1 MGLMRRPNDLIF
13 KTKLSK
19 LMRTKRLGKS
29 IHIFHELDSTQDYAD
44 SLPYNDSLHGTIVI
58 ARKQN
63 LGKGRIGRT
72 WISPEG
78 GLWMSIIFMP
88 DFSVDNIIFTQFIG
102 ALAVAEAI
110 HENTK
115 INCRLKWPNDIL
127 INGKKVCG
135 ILVDV
140 DIENENKRIVM
151 GIGLNA
157 NIESSSINN
166 YLTNDSLK
174 ATSLK
179 EEYGNDIDL
188 IFLIKSILERMEY
201 YYDNFLSSGK
211 AIEIINRWKEKSDIF
226 GKKAI
231 VYDGTQKVVG
241 EVIDI
246 DQNGALLMKLIDTSV
261 KKISYYSKTHF
272 IDF

>member
-1 MGLMRRPNDLIF
+1 MGLMSRPTDSIF
-13 KTKLSK
+13 KSRLSK

-29 IHIFHELDSTQDYAD
+29 IYVFDQLDSTQDYAN
-44 SLPYNDSLHGTIVI
+44 SLPYNESLHGTIVI
-58 ARKQN
+58 AKKQN

-88 DFSVDNIIFTQFIG
+88 EFSVDNIIFTQFIG
-102 ALAVAEAI
+102 ALAVADAI

-115 INCRLKWPNDIL
+115 INCRLKWPNDVL
-127 INGKKVCG
+127 VNEKKLCG

-140 DIENENKRIVM
+140 DIENENKKIVM

-166 YLTNDSLK
+166 FLAHNNLK
-174 ATSLK
+174 ATTIK
-179 EEYGNDIDL
+179 EEYGNDINL
-188 IFLIKSILERMEY
+188 IFLIKSILEKLEY

-211 AIEIINRWKEKSDIF
+211 TLEIIDRWKEKSDIF
-226 GKKAI
+226 GKKTI
-231 VYDGTQKVVG
+231 VYDGTQKVIG

-246 DQNGALLMKLIDTSV
+246 DPNGALLMKLGDTSI
-261 KKISYYSKTHF
+261 KKIIYYRNVSFH
-272 IDF
+272 

>member
-1 MGLMRRPNDLIF
+1 MGLMRRPNDPIF
-13 KTKLSK
+13 KTRLSK
-19 LMRTKRLGKS
+19 LMRTKGFGKS
-29 IHIFHELDSTQDYAD
+29 IYVFDELDSTQDYAD
-44 SLPYNDSLHGTIVI
+44 SLPYNKSLHGTIVI
-58 ARKQN
+58 AGKQN
-63 LGKGRIGRT
+63 LGKGRIGRN

-88 DFSVDNIIFTQFIG
+88 DFNVDNIIFTQFIG
-102 ALAVAEAI
+102 ALAVADAI

-115 INCRLKWPNDIL
+115 IKCRLKWPNDVL
-127 INGKKVCG
+127 INEKKVCG

-140 DIENENKRIVM
+140 DIENENKKIVM

-166 YLTNDSLK
+166 FLPNDNSK
-174 ATSLK
+174 AASLK
-179 EEYGNDIDL
+179 EEYGKDVDL
-188 IFLIKSILERMEY
+188 ILLIKSILERMEY

-211 AIEIINRWKEKSDIF
+211 TLEIIDRWKEKSDIF

-231 VYDGTQKVVG
+231 VYDGTQKVMG

-246 DQNGALLMKLIDTSV
+246 DQNGALLMKTSDTLI
-261 KKISYYSKTHF
+261 KKINYYSNVSFH
-272 IDF
+272 

>member
-1 MGLMRRPNDLIF
+1 MRRPIDSIY
-13 KTKLSK
+13 KTRLSK
-19 LMRTKRLGKS
+19 LVRTKRLGKS
-29 IHIFHELDSTQDYAD
+29 IYVFDQLDSTQDYAD
-44 SLPYNDSLHGTIVI
+44 SLPYNESLHGTIVI
-58 ARKQN
+58 AKKQN
-63 LGKGRIGRT
+63 LGKGRMGRT
-72 WISPEG
+72 WISPDG

-102 ALAVAEAI
+102 ALAVADAI

-115 INCRLKWPNDIL
+115 INCRLKWPNDVL
-127 INGKKVCG
+127 VNAKKVCG

-140 DIENENKRIVM
+140 DIENENKKIIM

-166 YLTNDSLK
+166 YLTNDNLK
-174 ATSLK
+174 ATTLK

-188 IFLIKSILERMEY
+188 IFLTKSILERMEY
-201 YYDNFLSSGK
+201 YYENFLSNGRTL
-211 AIEIINRWKEKSDIF
+211 EIIERWKEKSDIF

-231 VYDGTQKVVG
+231 VYDGTQKVMG

-246 DQNGALLMKLIDTSV
+246 DQNGALIIKLSDTSI
-261 KKISYYSKTHF
+261 KKINYYSNVLF
-272 IDF
+272 L

>member
-1 MGLMRRPNDLIF
+1 MRGPKAPIF
-13 KTKLSK
+13 KTRLSK

-29 IHIFHELDSTQDYAD
+29 IYVFDELGSTQDYAN
-44 SLPYNDSLHGTIVI
+44 SLPYNESLHGTIVI

-63 LGKGRIGRT
+63 LGKGRIGRS

-115 INCRLKWPNDIL
+115 INCRLKWPNDVL
-127 INGKKVCG
+127 INGRKVCG

-140 DIENENKRIVM
+140 EIENENKKIVM
-151 GIGLNA
+151 GVGLNA

-166 YLTNDSLK
+166 YLTNDCVK

-179 EEYGNDIDL
+179 EEYGKDIDL

-211 AIEIINRWKEKSDIF
+211 AIEIVDRWKEKSDIF

-231 VYDGTQKVVG
+231 VYDGTQKVIG

-246 DQNGALLMKLIDTSV
+246 DQNGALLMKLIDTSI
-261 KKISYYSKTHF
+261 KKISHYSDVSFH
-272 IDF
+272 

>member
-1 MGLMRRPNDLIF
+1 MGLMRPIDSIY
-13 KTKLSK
+13 KTRLSK
-19 LMRTKRLGKS
+19 LVRTKRLGKS
-29 IHIFHELDSTQDYAD
+29 IYVFDQLDSTQDYAD
-44 SLPYNDSLHGTIVI
+44 SLPYNESLHGTIVI
-58 ARKQN
+58 AKKQN
-63 LGKGRIGRT
+63 LGKGRMGRT
-72 WISPEG
+72 WISPDG

-102 ALAVAEAI
+102 ALAVADAI

-115 INCRLKWPNDIL
+115 INCRLKWPNDVL
-127 INGKKVCG
+127 VNAKKVCG

-140 DIENENKRIVM
+140 DIENENKKIIM

-166 YLTNDSLK
+166 YLTNDNLK
-174 ATSLK
+174 ATTLK

-188 IFLIKSILERMEY
+188 IFLTKSILERMEY
-201 YYDNFLSSGK
+201 YYENFLSNGRTL
-211 AIEIINRWKEKSDIF
+211 EIIERWKEKSDIF

-231 VYDGTQKVVG
+231 VYDGTQKIMG

-246 DQNGALLMKLIDTSV
+246 DQNGALIIKLSDTSI
-261 KKISYYSKTHF
+261 KKINYYSNVLF
-272 IDF
+272 L

>member
-1 MGLMRRPNDLIF
+1 MRRPIDSIY
-13 KTKLSK
+13 KTRLSK
-19 LMRTKRLGKS
+19 LVRTKRLGKS
-29 IHIFHELDSTQDYAD
+29 IYVFDQLDSTQDYAD
-44 SLPYNDSLHGTIVI
+44 SLPYNESLHGTIVI
-58 ARKQN
+58 AKKQN
-63 LGKGRIGRT
+63 LGKGRMGRT
-72 WISPEG
+72 WISPDG

-102 ALAVAEAI
+102 ALAVADAI

-115 INCRLKWPNDIL
+115 INCRLKWPNDVL
-127 INGKKVCG
+127 VNAKKVCG

-140 DIENENKRIVM
+140 DIENENKKIIM

-166 YLTNDSLK
+166 YLTNDNLK
-174 ATSLK
+174 ATTLK

-188 IFLIKSILERMEY
+188 IFLTKSILERMEY
-201 YYDNFLSSGK
+201 YYENFLSNGRTL
-211 AIEIINRWKEKSDIF
+211 EIIERWKEKSDIF

-231 VYDGTQKVVG
+231 VYDGTQKVMG

-246 DQNGALLMKLIDTSV
+246 DQNGALIIKLSDTSI
-261 KKISYYSKTHF
+261 KKINYYSTVLF
-272 IDF
+272 L

>member
-1 MGLMRRPNDLIF
+1 MRRPIDSIY
-13 KTKLSK
+13 KTRLSK
-19 LMRTKRLGKS
+19 LVRTKRLGKS
-29 IHIFHELDSTQDYAD
+29 IYVFDQLDSTQDYAD
-44 SLPYNDSLHGTIVI
+44 SLPYNESLHGTIVI
-58 ARKQN
+58 AKKQN
-63 LGKGRIGRT
+63 LGKGRMGRT
-72 WISPEG
+72 WISPDG

-102 ALAVAEAI
+102 ALAVADAI

-115 INCRLKWPNDIL
+115 INCRLKWPNDVL
-127 INGKKVCG
+127 VNAKKVCG

-140 DIENENKRIVM
+140 DIENENKKIIM

-166 YLTNDSLK
+166 YLTNDNLK
-174 ATSLK
+174 ATTLK

-188 IFLIKSILERMEY
+188 IFLTKSILERMEY
-201 YYDNFLSSGK
+201 YYENFLSNGRTL
-211 AIEIINRWKEKSDIF
+211 EIIERWKEKSDIF

-231 VYDGTQKVVG
+231 VYDGTQKIMG

-246 DQNGALLMKLIDTSV
+246 DQNGALIIKLSDTSI
-261 KKISYYSKTHF
+261 KKINYYSNVLF
-272 IDF
+272 L